1 MVYGVGG
8 LYRLCRRC
16 RTFCGLGIQ
25 GQPDGYSVRNIFEGS
40 FTEEGTG
47 AVKAIFEG
55 GFKVAASEARK
66 KFYRTDSAVHI
77 EEDQSE
83 YPSTQYNQK
92 LEGKLKHRVNE
103 A

>member
-55 GFKVAASEARK
+55 GFKFSASETSE
-66 KFYRTDSAVHI
+66 KFNITASSV
-77 EEDQSE
+77 
-83 YPSTQYNQK
+83 
-92 LEGKLKHRVNE
+92 
-103 A
+103 